1 MNNIYKDNIIINI
14 IMDYH
19 KLFTDIMIKKEAKK
33 LYQYCQKCN
42 KPKPTEK
49 DKIFA
54 LCYKCNER
62 KKRYLAIG

>member
-1 MNNIYKDNIIINI
+1 
-14 IMDYH
+14 MDYH

-62 KKRYLAIG
+62 KKRYLAIGCVSIS